1 MRASDHR
8 CPRSSLIFIV
18 PEASRSEGIP
28 ISGDHLHETVERNT
42 MFFLNDQTFLQ
53 HFPQRSADQFRRDIV
68 PPCYRIHRA
77 VERRDD
83 FWVGGNIIQIPHDHP
98 AILKRRM
105 LAGRQLHTVGSN
117 SLQLFADTPADTIHD
132 NPLFQ
137 AL

>member
-53 HFPQRSADQFRRDIV
+53 HFPQRSASSGGTLFHLATASTV
-68 PPCYRIHRA
+68 P
-77 VERRDD
+77 
-83 FWVGGNIIQIPHDHP
+83 
-98 AILKRRM
+98 LKEGM
-105 LAGRQLHTVGSN
+105 IFGWEET
-117 SLQLFADTPADTIHD
+117 
-132 NPLFQ
+132 
-137 AL
+137 